1 MVDALVDSSIIIDL
15 LRGYPAARLWAE
27 EGYIAAISRATWFE
41 LIEGA
46 RNLQGQRA
54 ALAVIQRFVLIELSQ
69 EIIERSAELML
80 KWRLSHNIDAF
91 DCLIAATA
99 ETQKLPL
106 LTRNLKHF
114 RPLIGNLARSPY
126 A

>member
-1 MVDALVDSSIIIDL
+1 LVDALVDSSIIIDM
-15 LRGYPAARLWAE
+15 LRGYPAAKRWAE
-27 EGYIAAISRATWFE
+27 EGHIVAISRATWFE
-41 LIEGA
+41 LIEGT

-54 ALAVIQRFVLIELSQ
+54 ALDVIQRFVLIEFSQ
-69 EIIERSAELML
+69 EIVEQAAALML

-114 RPLIGNLARSPY
+114 RPLIGELARTPY
-126 A
+126 T